1 MAAICGLLGKVG
13 RGTEDQLT
21 VSSLPHRFTLSLPP
35 PPNGDCLPPNYHS
48 PTLPGHKIKI
58 IHMDTADREIGK
70 NWPVDVALVAE
81 PKASLPEMTAVL
93 AKSLDPNVVKERRAK
108 SEADNKTS
116 MDTLLSLAT
125 VQEKQESIGILALFK
140 LLGSLLP
147 SNSAIVEESISN
159 AKDMRRFFKCDDAR
173 SFFGMRGG
181 GIGWGVPATIGVQ
194 LGMPDRPVVGIIGDG
209 SSMVGCR

>member
-1 MAAICGLLGKVG
+1 
-13 RGTEDQLT
+13 
-21 VSSLPHRFTLSLPP
+21 
-35 PPNGDCLPPNYHS
+35 
-48 PTLPGHKIKI
+48 
-58 IHMDTADREIGK
+58 MDTADREIGK

-125 VQEKQESIGILALFK
+125 VQEKQESIGILALYK
-140 LLGSLLP
+140 LLGLLLP